1 MVINEWTTM
10 RLRWTTKKEFIKLGV
25 GRETD
30 DEILQ
35 RLLKRF
41 DVKVTKNE
49 DRAEYIDRLNKP
61 KKGRER

>member
-1 MVINEWTTM
+1 M